1 MYITDPLIV
10 GKGVF
15 QGDCLSLLLFNM
27 IINTLIKTIDDER
40 IRRMEYN
47 FCSSITPRNWFQFPD
62 DSALVT
68 SIEQDNELLLNL
80 FTKWCKWAILIARVD
95 KFKMFGIKK
104 NGTLSTQFKPGLRVN
119 NELIR
124 SVKMGDNM

>member
-40 IRRMEYN
+40 VRRMEYN
-47 FCSSITPRNWFQFPD
+47 FCNSITPRNWFHFPD

-68 SIEQDNELLLNL
+68 SIEQDNQLLLNL
-80 FTKWCKWAILIARVD
+80 FTKWCKWAILIAQVD
-95 KFKMFGIKK
+95 KFKIFGIKK
-104 NGTLSTQFKPGLRVN
+104 KWEIICISSKTFL
-119 NELIR
+119 LI
-124 SVKMGDNM
+124 